1 MMASE
6 QSPATPSDR
15 LVAGQQPEQ
24 QQQQQRP
31 HDNVAFEDVTDGN
44 FVYEFGGPVGAA
56 SMIIG
61 FPLLMAYQ
69 FLCVYDNKGQFLLP
83 SSLADFI
90 PWVARM
96 SARYWEIA
104 YPSWAGI
111 KIYMGFTLFT
121 VALAYICPGP
131 VMYGY
136 KVPSLNGQRLAY
148 HCNALWAWWITVGTA
163 LALHFSGLFRLTQII
178 DNLGPIMT
186 VAMIWSFLLAGAV
199 YAATVLW
206 GKKHR
211 ASGNFIYDF
220 FMGVCLNPRI
230 GTLDLKMVTEL
241 RVPWPVLFFI
251 SLSCAL
257 KQYEEIGYVTPESAF
272 MVLAHWLY
280 SNACNKGEECVMT
293 SWDIF
298 YELESWYLLFWN
310 LAGVPFSYCYSS
322 IYLLKNGP
330 MNFSLGWNVMCYV
343 LLVTGYYFWDTGNSQ
358 RNRFRMFWNN
368 TLIKRNAFPQLP
380 KGFIPNAKY
389 LQTTHGNKL
398 LIDGWY
404 AYARKPH
411 YTADLVMSLSWG
423 LITGFGSFFPYFYLT
438 FFTIVLVHRVGR
450 DDARC
455 ARKYGADWDEYMRV
469 VPWKFVPYVF

>member
-1 MMASE
+1 MATE
-6 QSPATPSDR
+6 QQPAESSTRLLPATQDQS
-15 LVAGQQPEQ
+15 E
-24 QQQQQRP
+24 QQQRP
-31 HDNVAFEDVTDGN
+31 HDNVAFEDVTDSN

-56 SMIIG
+56 SMIFG

-83 SSLADFI
+83 NSLADFA

-96 SARYWEIA
+96 SQRYWEIA
-104 YPSWAGI
+104 YPGWTGI

-121 VALAYICPGP
+121 VVLAYICPGP
-131 VMYGY
+131 IMYGY
-136 KVPSLNGQRLAY
+136 KLPSLNGQRLAY
-148 HCNALWAWWITVGTA
+148 HCNALWAWWITILTA
-163 LALHFSGLFRLTQII
+163 LVLHFSGLFRLTQII

-199 YAATVLW
+199 YAATAFW

-211 ASGNFIYDF
+211 ASGNFVYDF

-241 RVPWPVLFFI
+241 RLPWPILFFI
-251 SLSCAL
+251 SLSCAF
-257 KQYEEIGYVTPESAF
+257 KQYEDIGYVTPESAF

-280 SNACNKGEECVMT
+280 SNACNKGEECVIT

-310 LAGVPFSYCYSS
+310 LAGVPFSYCYTS

-330 MNFSLGWNVMCYV
+330 MNFSIGWNVMCYM
-343 LLVTGYYFWDTGNSQ
+343 LLLTGYYFWDTGNAQ

-380 KGFIPNAKY
+380 KSFIPDAKY

-411 YTADLVMSLSWG
+411 YTADLIMSLSWG
-423 LITGFGSFFPYFYLT
+423 LISGFGSFFPYFYLT
-438 FFTIVLVHRVGR
+438 FFTIVLIHRVGR
-450 DDARC
+450 DDDRC

-469 VPWKFVPYVF
+469 VPWKFIPYVF

>member
-1 MMASE
+1 
-6 QSPATPSDR
+6 
-15 LVAGQQPEQ
+15 
-24 QQQQQRP
+24 
-31 HDNVAFEDVTDGN
+31 
-44 FVYEFGGPVGAA
+44 
-56 SMIIG
+56 
-61 FPLLMAYQ
+61 
-69 FLCVYDNKGQFLLP
+69 
-83 SSLADFI
+83 
-90 PWVARM
+90 
-96 SARYWEIA
+96 
-104 YPSWAGI
+104 
-111 KIYMGFTLFT
+111 
-121 VALAYICPGP
+121 
-131 VMYGY
+131 
-136 KVPSLNGQRLAY
+136 
-148 HCNALWAWWITVGTA
+148 
-163 LALHFSGLFRLTQII
+163 
-178 DNLGPIMT
+178 MT

>member
-1 MMASE
+1 MSDADATSYGSNSG
-6 QSPATPSDR
+6 SPATAAALSSTNP
-15 LVAGQQPEQ
+15 
-24 QQQQQRP
+24 RP
-31 HDNVAFEDVTDGN
+31 RDDVAFEDVTDNN

-56 SMIIG
+56 SMIMG

-69 FLCVYDNKGQFLLP
+69 FLCVYDNKGHFLTP
-83 SSLADFI
+83 DSLSDFF
-90 PWVARM
+90 PWVGRM
-96 SARYWEIA
+96 SDRYWEIA
-104 YPSWAGI
+104 GPTWTGA
-111 KIYMGFTLFT
+111 KIYLGFTFFM
-121 VALAYICPGP
+121 VALAYVCPGP

-136 KVPSLNGQRLAY
+136 KLPSLNGQRLAY
-148 HCNALWAWWITVGTA
+148 KCNALWSWWITIITSLV
-163 LALHFSGLFRLTQII
+163 LHFTGLFRLTEII

-186 VAMIWSFLLAGAV
+186 VAMMWSFFLAGAL
-199 YAATVLW
+199 YAITAAR

-211 ASGNFIYDF
+211 ASGNVIYDF

-230 GTLDLKMVTEL
+230 GSLDMKLFTEL
-241 RVPWPVLFFI
+241 RIPWPILYFI
-251 SLSCAL
+251 SLSCAF
-257 KQYEEIGYVTPESAF
+257 KQYEQLGYVTPESAF

-280 SNACNKGEECVMT
+280 SNACNKGEECVIT

-310 LAGVPFSYCYSS
+310 LAGVPFSYCYTS

-330 MNFSLGWNVMCYV
+330 MNFSIFWCVLCYTM
-343 LLVTGYYFWDTGNSQ
+343 LLVGYFFWDTGNSQ
-358 RNRFRMFWNN
+358 RNRFRMHWNN

-380 KGFIPNAKY
+380 KSFIHNAKF
-389 LQTTHGNKL
+389 LQTRHGNKL

-411 YTADLVMSLSWG
+411 YTADLLMAMSWG
-423 LITGFGSFFPYFYLT
+423 LIAGFGSFFPYFYLT

-469 VPWKFVPYVF
+469 VPWKFIPYVY